1 MLLAVQALALTVSPG
16 PAHALT
22 LITAKNVGLA
32 VPWLLGAAYLARVIP
47 THYPVPLY
55 VAEIGIGLI
64 ALAALPALATP
75 GGRRLFVIIGVIP
88 LSALV
93 TTILTLRRRAVL
105 CAEPGRATGRALPP
119 AGRAGDPDL
128 PGGQA
133 STGTAGRCCR
143 MSDTAALDCAA
154 LERRYRRLL
163 AWFPAEHRRT
173 YGEEMIGVLLASAP
187 DGQDRPGPADVAD
200 LVSSGLRA
208 RLRSWSGVEK
218 VDQKWADALAAYSV
232 VAPILMTGF
241 LSVQLYLAVQRLSL
255 GRWARFPGEPSFTY
269 QLIIVLLLEATA
281 VAAVAGLAVGPV
293 LIRRDKRLAVG
304 LIAGAAVLIG
314 LVATVTFDA
323 GSPQFGPDQ
332 VGFTAFFLAEL
343 IAVAISPDPGRG
355 WRVLAAR
362 GLITVMAVTV
372 AMITIEFALQS
383 SALSSVRIDRTGLE
397 LAAAALGIALIGVFA
412 SDAHKR
418 MLILLL
424 IPGYPLLIYVQ
435 LYSVMFVYNR
445 NAVVQVLYLPTVTI
459 AALVALAIWQAS
471 RRLHNA

>member
-1 MLLAVQALALTVSPG
+1 MSGTPAPG
-16 PAHALT
+16 
-22 LITAKNVGLA
+22 
-32 VPWLLGAAYLARVIP
+32 
-47 THYPVPLY
+47 
-55 VAEIGIGLI
+55 
-64 ALAALPALATP
+64 
-75 GGRRLFVIIGVIP
+75 
-88 LSALV
+88 S
-93 TTILTLRRRAVL
+93 
-105 CAEPGRATGRALPP
+105 
-119 AGRAGDPDL
+119 
-128 PGGQA
+128 
-133 STGTAGRCCR
+133 
-143 MSDTAALDCAA
+143 AA

-163 AWFPAEHRRT
+163 AWFPPQHRRT
-173 YGEEMIGVLLASAP
+173 YGEEMIGVLLASAS

-200 LVSSGLRA
+200 LVSGGLRA
-208 RLRSWSGVEK
+208 RLRSWPGVEK

-232 VAPILMTGF
+232 VAPVLMTGF
-241 LSVQLYLAVQRLSL
+241 LSVQLYLAVHRLSL

-269 QLIIVLLLEATA
+269 QLIIMLLLEATA
-281 VAAVAGLAVGPV
+281 VAAVAGLAVCPV

-314 LVATVTFDA
+314 LIATVTFAA

-332 VGFTAFFLAEL
+332 VGFTAFFLAEV

-362 GLITVMAVTV
+362 GLITVIAVTV

-397 LAAAALGIALIGVFA
+397 LAAATLGIALIGVFA
-412 SDAHKR
+412 ADAFKR

-435 LYSVMFVYNR
+435 LYSVMFTYNR

-459 AALVALAIWQAS
+459 AVLVALAIWQAS
-471 RRLHNA
+471 RKNKQAPGQPRAGVAR